1 MRKNIKILSLL
12 MLIFFSCTRKDSIG
26 AIENSFGSDD
36 LAQNGKMDDHLTTGN
51 TVRDIV
57 NHPAFKGFGEL
68 LLPLDDNTGSY
79 DTKLS
84 DIGSLMPYHSHVD
97 PDIVIDAVNH
107 LIDEVSNNKTICYDF
122 YTEQQKQQ
130 DPNKRYTGLFFFR
143 GNADAPF
150 AIVCPGGG
158 FSYVGS
164 LHEGFPIAREIS
176 KKGFNAFVIR
186 YRLGS
191 EQKATED
198 LAAALE
204 FVFRNAKTL
213 GVDTQAY
220 SLWGGSAGARMAG
233 NIALNGVA
241 VYGGGNLPKPATA
254 VIAYTGQSTFSRDF
268 SPVFITV
275 AANDG
280 IANVNTVERRV
291 ENLRNAGVEVEYHR
305 VQSAGHGFGLGTGTD
320 AEGWVDLAVDF
331 WKKHTSK

>member
-36 LAQNGKMDDHLTTGN
+36 LAQKGKMDDHLTTGN

-204 FVFRNAKTL
+204 FVFKNAKIL
-213 GVDTQAY
+213 GVDTKAY
-220 SLWGGSAGARMAG
+220 SL
-233 NIALNGVA
+233 
-241 VYGGGNLPKPATA
+241 
-254 VIAYTGQSTFSRDF
+254 
-268 SPVFITV
+268 
-275 AANDG
+275 
-280 IANVNTVERRV
+280 
-291 ENLRNAGVEVEYHR
+291 
-305 VQSAGHGFGLGTGTD
+305 
-320 AEGWVDLAVDF
+320 
-331 WKKHTSK
+331 